1 MALQH
6 IVSPVDGSTLAS
18 RELATPSQIEA
29 VLQRAADSQ
38 KIWRTTPIAERA
50 AVVERMVQV
59 MERDALEIATEL
71 TWQMGRPVR
80 YTPNEILRGFQE
92 RARYMSSIAASNL
105 SDIATPQVD
114 GFTKWIRREPLGTV
128 LVVVP

>member
-1 MALQH
+1 MTLQH
-6 IVSPVDGSTLAS
+6 LVSPVDGSTLAS

-50 AVVERMVQV
+50 AVIERMVQA

-71 TWQMGRPVR
+71 TW
-80 YTPNEILRGFQE
+80 
-92 RARYMSSIAASNL
+92 
-105 SDIATPQVD
+105 
-114 GFTKWIRREPLGTV
+114 
-128 LVVVP
+128 